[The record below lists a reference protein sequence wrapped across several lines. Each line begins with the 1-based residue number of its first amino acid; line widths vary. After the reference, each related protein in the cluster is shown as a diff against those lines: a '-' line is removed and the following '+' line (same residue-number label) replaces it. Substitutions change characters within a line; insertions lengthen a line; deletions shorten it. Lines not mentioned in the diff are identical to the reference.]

1 MDLRGAA
8 MIGAVTYELVAT
20 ADGRMEGFAGRLLH
34 AAFFRHLAAC
44 SAALSEAVH
53 DGERAKPFTSSPL
66 IRLQRL
72 RVPAPSGNGR
82 RAADGRGERMIF
94 EKAPFA
100 VAAGER
106 FFWRVTALQDDVL
119 AAALHLAPGTEL
131 QVGRVPFSVLHVFA
145 DGTHESGVL
154 APEDLIADALAAPP
168 VHELS
173 LHFRSPVTFR
183 RGALDYPVPAPEL
196 VFPSLASKWQAHA
209 MPADI
214 DTARVQEMAARVAIS
229 DWTGRTQRI
238 YFGQHH
244 GASGCLGDFTY
255 SLKALDDDER
265 RILILL
271 AEYATFSGTGRLAAQ
286 GFGQTRV
293 TFPRT

>member
-1 MDLRGAA
+1 

-44 SAALSEAVH
+44 SPALSEAVH
-53 DGERAKPFTSSPL
+53 DGVRTKPFTSSPL
-66 IRLQRL
+66 IRPQRL
-72 RVPAPSGNGR
+72 HAPSQCGGR
-82 RAADGRGERMIF
+82 RPVGGRGERMIF
-94 EKAPFA
+94 EKAPFP
-100 VAAGER
+100 VRTGER

-183 RGALDYPVPAPEL
+183 RGALDYPVPVPEL
-196 VFPSLASKWQAHA
+196 VFVSLASKWQEHA
-209 MPADI
+209 MPAEI
-214 DTARVQEMAARVAIS
+214 DKARVQDIAARMTIS

-238 YFGQHH
+238 YFAQHH

-265 RILILL
+265 HVILLL